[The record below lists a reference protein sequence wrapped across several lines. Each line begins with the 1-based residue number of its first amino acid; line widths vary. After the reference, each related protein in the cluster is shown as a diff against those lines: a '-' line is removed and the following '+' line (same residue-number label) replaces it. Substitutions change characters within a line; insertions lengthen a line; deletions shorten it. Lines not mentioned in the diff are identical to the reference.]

1 MGRTLIIEGNAV
13 YEIDEE
19 CRLKKRLT
27 QEEVEK
33 GMNEDNPDT
42 TVVHHTASIMPSTS
56 VSLASTSTSAVS
68 RT

>member
-33 GMNEDNPDT
+33 GMNEAQNRNREEG
-42 TVVHHTASIMPSTS
+42 AK
-56 VSLASTSTSAVS
+56 
-68 RT
+68 